1 MFYSLAPTY
10 DKRVGVF
17 STVLIALSLVL
28 ATAPNAFAADD
39 EDVSFDG
46 LKKIEDSTVATA
58 FINPDADFSVFESVM
73 ILDPYVA
80 FRSNWR
86 RDQNRSRRSNR
97 VNQRDMDRIKA
108 DTAALFKEVFLER
121 LQANEGLELVSEPGA
136 NVLLLRPAI
145 IDLDITAPDTRSAG
159 RSRTFAGSA
168 GAATLFIELFDAETG
183 QIIGRAVDRQ
193 ATRNGSGRVSWSNSV
208 TNRAEG
214 RRMFGN
220 WADTLRGFLDQ
231 HYLKSTD

>member
-1 MFYSLAPTY
+1 MFYSLTQTY
-10 DKRVGVF
+10 DKRAGVF
-17 STVLIALSLVL
+17 VSILVILSLVL
-28 ATAPNAFAADD
+28 ATVPSVFAEDD
-39 EDVSFDG
+39 EDVTFDG
-46 LKKIEDSTVATA
+46 LKRVEDSTVATA
-58 FINPDADFSVFESVM
+58 FINPDADFSVFDSVM

-97 VNQRDMDRIKA
+97 INQRDMDRIKA

-121 LQANEGLELVSEPGA
+121 LQADGGLVLVKEAGA
-136 NVLLLRPAI
+136 NTLLLRPAI

-159 RSRTFAGSA
+159 RSSTFAGTA
-168 GAATLFIELFDAETG
+168 GAATLFIELFDAGSG
-183 QIIGRAVDRQ
+183 QIIGRAIDRQ
-193 ATRNGSGRVSWSNSV
+193 ATRNAGGRVSWSNSV

-231 HYLKSTD
+231 HYLKATD